1 MKRFFL
7 SLLAST
13 LGVFIAIGFLGFLAV
28 GILTSLALSST
39 KQTAYQPKANTILK
53 LDLQGTLVEQAQ
65 DNPLELFF
73 GENEKRISVAR
84 VVKAIRNARMNPN
97 ISGIYL
103 NAGTLS
109 GGFASL
115 EAIRN
120 ELKAFQESD
129 KFIVAYAD
137 NYGQGTY
144 YLSSL
149 ADSVFLN
156 PQGTVGLVG
165 LASQGLF
172 FTGLGDKLG
181 IQYEIFKVGKYKS
194 AVEPYMLDKFSAEN
208 REQLTSFLNDIWYHL
223 LDGIAKDR
231 NMSVEDLNRYANEG
245 LAMGEAENALRY
257 RLADKLGYRFEAE
270 NCAKRMAGQSVS
282 EKMNCAS
289 VNNMLTINTY
299 ESTGADKI
307 AVVYAEGTIMRG
319 QSNEG
324 YLEDL
329 ITEDLVKDLRS
340 LIDKQEVKAVV
351 LRVNSP
357 GGDAY
362 LAEQIWKAV
371 ADLKAV
377 KPVVVSM
384 GDYAASGGYYMACAA
399 NQIVAEPTTLTGS
412 IGVFGMIPNLT
423 GTFRKIGITTDVVKT
438 NTYADLGDISRPMR
452 ADEHL
457 LIQRSVE
464 RTYDLFLTRCAEGR
478 EMSKAAVDSI
488 AQGRVWTG
496 SQALEVGLVDR
507 LGGLQTAIDEAIALA
522 GPGDYSVYTANEPKD
537 FLTESLELLMKDAQ
551 VSIARS
557 VMGEEE
563 FRIYQAVREARSLQ
577 GVQTRM
583 PFWYF

>member
-1 MKRFFL
+1 
-7 SLLAST
+7 
-13 LGVFIAIGFLGFLAV
+13 
-28 GILTSLALSST
+28 
-39 KQTAYQPKANTILK
+39 
-53 LDLQGTLVEQAQ
+53 
-65 DNPLELFF
+65 
-73 GENEKRISVAR
+73 
-84 VVKAIRNARMNPN
+84 
-97 ISGIYL
+97 
-103 NAGTLS
+103 
-109 GGFASL
+109 
-115 EAIRN
+115 
-120 ELKAFQESD
+120 
-129 KFIVAYAD
+129 
-137 NYGQGTY
+137 
-144 YLSSL
+144 
-149 ADSVFLN
+149 
-156 PQGTVGLVG
+156 
-165 LASQGLF
+165 
-172 FTGLGDKLG
+172 
-181 IQYEIFKVGKYKS
+181 
-194 AVEPYMLDKFSAEN
+194 
-208 REQLTSFLNDIWYHL
+208 
-223 LDGIAKDR
+223 
-231 NMSVEDLNRYANEG
+231 
-245 LAMGEAENALRY
+245 
-257 RLADKLGYRFEAE
+257 
-270 NCAKRMAGQSVS
+270 
-282 EKMNCAS
+282 
-289 VNNMLTINTY
+289 
-299 ESTGADKI
+299 
-307 AVVYAEGTIMRG
+307 MRG

-577 GVQTRM
+577 GVQARM